1 MDQDDPE
8 KRIAELE
15 RRLAEAHA
23 ASDPRAIAPSVGRPA
38 STTGG
43 FLTPEQV
50 HNVAFSRP
58 PRGKRGYNEDQVD
71 AFLELVEAALRDPT
85 RRVLTPEQVH
95 NMAFSKPPIGK
106 RGYNED
112 EVDAFLDVVEQQI
125 GRRAGDAPSVAY
137 PGQGGPPDLDAVA
150 GVGPRMERHT
160 TEHSPGDHAPP
171 DASYPATWAMKIRPN
186 PFLFWTP
193 RWRDWGTSHGSG
205 NTSSGSNSGN
215 ILFDLIFGVVFAV
228 VFDFL
233 FDIVWAAIAYLVE
246 VCLAVVLAPIAL
258 LTSVLGVPRHRLLAV
273 SEDGGEERL
282 LKRGSWYAVR
292 RARAEARA

>member
-15 RRLAEAHA
+15 RQLAEAHA
-23 ASDPRAIAPSVGRPA
+23 PRDQNAFAPSVGRPA

-50 HNVAFSRP
+50 HNVAFAKP

-137 PGQGGPPDLDAVA
+137 PGQGGPPDLGAA
-150 GVGPRMERHT
+150 ANVGPP
-160 TEHSPGDHAPP
+160 TEGRTAEHAPGHRP
-171 DASYPATWAMKIRPN
+171 PPGAGYPQRWTMKVRPN

-193 RWRDWGTSHGSG
+193 RWRDMRTSDRSSD
-205 NTSSGSNSGN
+205 TSSSNSGN
-215 ILFDLIFGVVFAV
+215 FLFDLIFDL
-228 VFDFL
+228 VFDILWDWF
-233 FDIVWAAIAYLVE
+233 FWVIFA
-246 VCLAVVLAPIAL
+246 
-258 LTSVLGVPRHRLLAV
+258 
-273 SEDGGEERL
+273 
-282 LKRGSWYAVR
+282 
-292 RARAEARA
+292 